1 MRPAHLSQYFNDYR
15 ALLPYSLLGL
25 LVGALSSVAV
35 LSFGW
40 AIEAVG
46 YLWMGSGTPD
56 NFEALPAWTRFALP
70 VGASLLLGGLY
81 TMLSSEDRETGIVHV
96 LSRMHSHYGRLP
108 VRNALV
114 QFFAGAVALGSGH
127 SGGREGPGVHLGAAI
142 SSWLSDWLSLPN
154 NSQRIVI
161 ACGTAGGI
169 AAAFNTPLA
178 GVVFAMEVIVAE
190 YTVIGFT
197 PVLVAAVSATTI
209 SHLLGGSFIGF
220 AIPSVALTNLLELPF
235 ILLLGVVCGALSG
248 LFIWIMRLCL
258 RFSTQPPLL
267 RFLAAGLLTGSIALV
282 LPEVLGLGYDSL
294 SLTLSG
300 EIAPLLLGSLLAAK
314 LVATAVTIGLGMPLG
329 VIGPSLLIG
338 GCIGGLLGFF
348 GAALM
353 PEYSSH
359 VSLYV
364 VIGMGAGMA
373 AMLNAPLAAL
383 LAVVELTGSVSVVF
397 PTMLAIVAATLTATV
412 GLRARSAHQTVLRY
426 LERVIPEDPIS
437 QLLHQTNVMSA
448 MDRNICVMEHA
459 ISLAEPVTEDLPN
472 WCLLKRDGEHLF
484 LVRGADIFQLVERQE
499 ENADDDETVRIDLVE
514 QDLRRWTICSLSPRA
529 TLREALDAMR
539 RNDVQAVVI
548 DDPRVPGD
556 LGIRGVITRDIIDQF
571 YLLRL

>member
-1 MRPAHLSQYFNDYR
+1 MRAGQLSQYFNDYR

-40 AIEAVG
+40 AIDAVG
-46 YLWMGSGTPD
+46 YLWLGSGTPD
-56 NFEALPAWTRFALP
+56 DFESLPAWMRFALP
-70 VGASLLLGGLY
+70 VGASLLLGCLY
-81 TMLSSEDRETGIVHV
+81 AMLSSEDRETGIVHV

-197 PVLVAAVSATTI
+197 PVLVAAVGATTI
-209 SHLLGGSFIGF
+209 SHILGGTFIGF
-220 AIPSVALTNLLELPF
+220 TIPSIALSSLLELPF
-235 ILLLGVVCGALSG
+235 ILLLGIVCGALAG

-258 RFSTQPPLL
+258 RFSTKPAWL
-267 RFLAAGLLTGSIALV
+267 RFLIAGLLTGSIGLV

-294 SLTLSG
+294 NQALSG
-300 EIAPLLLGSLLAAK
+300 DIAPLLLGALLAAK
-314 LVATAVTIGLGMPLG
+314 LVATAVTIGLGMPVG

-338 GCIGGLLGFF
+338 GCIGGLLGLI
-348 GAALM
+348 GSTLM
-353 PEYSSH
+353 PDYSSDIA
-359 VSLYV
+359 LYV

-412 GLRARSAHQTVLRY
+412 GLRVRSAHQTVLRH
-426 LERVIPEDPIS
+426 LEREIPEDPIS

-448 MDRNICVMEHA
+448 MDRSVCVMDHA
-459 ISLAEPVTEDLPN
+459 ISLAEPVTEDLPT
-472 WCLLKRDGEHLF
+472 WCVLKREGEHLF
-484 LVRGADIFQLVERQE
+484 LVRGADVFHLVE
-499 ENADDDETVRIDLVE
+499 DDERPAGEEEDPRLDLVE
-514 QDLRRWTICSLSPRA
+514 QDLRRWTFCSLSPRA
-529 TLREALDAMR
+529 TLREALDAIR
-539 RNDVQAVVI
+539 RNDVEAIVVT
-548 DDPRVPGD
+548 DPRVPGD
-556 LGIRGVITRDIIDQF
+556 MGIRGVLTRDIIDQF